1 MALGSRYQKVMDTE
15 SGKALAK
22 TNLPPF
28 QHGFFSYRTA
38 FFLLFAM
45 YLGTAVLSYSYSDT
59 LDPIDASS
67 TDPSL
72 AGLPYVPFDQ
82 SILFDAD
89 MSYEAILNGMDDP
102 WTKHLLPPG
111 RGFIK
116 VPTEVTQS
124 DGSTKVEEKPFCI
137 SMFHQLHCI
146 AGLKWVFESEDN
158 RAINKTSEAYIMK
171 KKHMAH
177 CFDFLRQAV
186 MCAGDMTLEPV
197 DEGAT
202 DGWNVTHTCRDFKT
216 IYDFATERSEFA
228 TSKELISQIPL
239 ENATPRNHCHQA
251 EHGHGSL
258 LS

>member
-1 MALGSRYQKVMDTE
+1 MAFSSRYQKVTDSE
-15 SGKALAK
+15 SGKASGKANLA
-22 TNLPPF
+22 PI
-28 QHGFFSYRTA
+28 QYGFFSYRTA

-45 YLGTAVLSYSYSDT
+45 YLGTAVLSYSSWDA
-59 LDPIDASS
+59 IDSINPLS
-67 TDPSL
+67 TDPLS

-82 SILFDAD
+82 AVLFDAD
-89 MSYEAILNGMDDP
+89 MSYEGILNGMDDP
-102 WTKHLLPPG
+102 WTKTG

-116 VPTEVTQS
+116 VPTEVTQP
-124 DGSTKVEEKPFCI
+124 DGSTMVEEKPFCV

-146 AGLKWVFESEDN
+146 AGLNWVFESENN

-186 MCAGDMTLEPV
+186 MCAEDMTLEPV

-216 IYDFATERSEFA
+216 IYDFAAERRYRN
-228 TSKELISQIPL
+228 TSGIL
-239 ENATPRNHCHQA
+239 
-251 EHGHGSL
+251 
-258 LS
+258 